1 MVSQFARFLGGFAPS
16 LIKFLSNAL
25 LGSIGILLTVVLW
38 GPPAWASPSILS
50 DRVSAFPNWTTKPP
64 VNVSDGDLVYPEWF
78 EGTWNMTS
86 TLVDMVAPLAPD
98 LVTPGFEGNR
108 QFLDQ
113 PITAPIRFVR
123 KPVESGRFL
132 GKSIK
137 ATEKVVSD
145 RAFNGLSLAR
155 AYLGDEAVSEV
166 KVDPDNPNRQITFL
180 QDRQQLI
187 STVTGRLVE
196 QTKDDQFTTSEIFQ
210 QFFGGDR
217 PTIYLNEVE
226 NTTDYHLSTEC
237 TRSETEQDCPE
248 ITADQITAIYLSP
261 QDPDYFQA
269 LAQPVAL
276 YRYQLTLERQEPLML
291 SDEVNFS

>member
-1 MVSQFARFLGGFAPS
+1 MVSKCARFLGWLVQSFTNSFSHQFLVS
-16 LIKFLSNAL
+16 LGIVLSVLL
-25 LGSIGILLTVVLW
+25 LGA
-38 GPPAWASPSILS
+38 PAWASSLALG
-50 DRVSAFPNWTTKPP
+50 DRVSTFPNWTSKPP
-64 VNVSDGDLVYPEWF
+64 VKVSEGDLVYPEWF
-78 EGTWNMTS
+78 EGTWDMTS

-145 RAFNGLSLAR
+145 RAFNGLSLAQ
-155 AYLGDEAVSEV
+155 AYLGDDAVSEV

-196 QTKDDQFTTSEIFQ
+196 QASDDDFTTSEIFQ

-226 NTTDYHLSTEC
+226 NTTAYHRST
-237 TRSETEQDCPE
+237 DCPNAVQGKDPE
-248 ITADQITAIYLSP
+248 QPCTAITADQITAIYLSP

-269 LAQPVAL
+269 LDKPVAL
-276 YRYQLTLERQEPLML
+276 YRYQLTLQRQE
-291 SDEVNFS
+291 S